1 MERGKHEAAKNSPSN
16 TVSRPVAE
24 RVAIWASALN
34 MSPTQIVELAITRWE
49 QLTPCDALG
58 IEGGRDAS
66 HLPRP

>member
-1 MERGKHEAAKNSPSN
+1 MKPQK
-16 TVSRPVAE
+16 TVQVIRLSRPVAE

-58 IEGGRDAS
+58 IEGVRDAS